1 MVCKFVY
8 IRWPESFGGCCIHTT
23 TSPTTV
29 TTTCSCKL
37 QEVCILY
44 KNKIHTYMPWLRKQR
59 FLVLASA
66 LVYFDLP
73 PSEISD
79 ASYTTGFFKPIALA
93 SAARRSFD
101 FI

>member
-37 QEVCILY
+37 QEVCCILY
-44 KNKIHTYMPWLRKQR
+44 KNKIHTYMPYETL
-59 FLVLASA
+59 SN
-66 LVYFDLP
+66 
-73 PSEISD
+73 
-79 ASYTTGFFKPIALA
+79 SYIQK
-93 SAARRSFD
+93 S
-101 FI
+101 